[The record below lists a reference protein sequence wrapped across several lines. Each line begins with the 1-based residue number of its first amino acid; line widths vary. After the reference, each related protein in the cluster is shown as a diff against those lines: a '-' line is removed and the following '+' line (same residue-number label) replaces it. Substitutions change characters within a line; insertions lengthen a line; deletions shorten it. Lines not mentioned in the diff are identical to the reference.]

1 MNLFCGQKQPAALR
15 VNEIFYSIQG
25 ESLYMGR
32 PCVFVRLT
40 GCNLRCTYCDTG
52 YAYTRGR
59 FMGIEQILSRAGAYG
74 VDLVEITGGE
84 PLMQPHTPDLAEAL
98 LAKGFE
104 VMIET
109 NGTYPI
115 DLVPDACMRIMDIKC
130 PASGESLKTD
140 FDNLNR
146 LGGNDQVKFV
156 ICNRK
161 DYDYARHIL
170 KHYWSGRPPVPVLI
184 SPAAGRLAP
193 ASAAAWILED
203 RLDVRL
209 HLQLHKILWPN
220 EKRGV

>member
-1 MNLFCGQKQPAALR
+1 MTPLCGQKQLPELR

-25 ESLYMGR
+25 ESLSMGR

-52 YAYTRGR
+52 YAYTQGR
-59 FMGIEQILSRAGAYG
+59 FMDIAQILSQVGTYG

-84 PLMQPHTPDLAEAL
+84 PLMQPLTPALAEAL
-98 LAKGFE
+98 LANGFE

-109 NGTYPI
+109 NGTYSI
-115 DLVPDACMRIMDIKC
+115 DLVPNVCTRIMDIKC
-130 PASGESLKTD
+130 PASGESRKTD

-146 LGGNDQVKFV
+146 LKGNDQVKFV
-156 ICNRK
+156 ICDRK

-170 KHYWSGRPPVPVLI
+170 RHYWSGRPPVPVLI

-193 ASAAAWILED
+193 ATAAAWILED

-220 EKRGV
+220 EQRGV

>member
-1 MNLFCGQKQPAALR
+1 MNSPGGPKQAAQLR

-25 ESLYMGR
+25 ESLSMGR

-52 YAYTRGR
+52 YAYTQGR
-59 FMGIEQILSRAGAYG
+59 FMDIAQILSRVGTYG

-84 PLMQPHTPDLAEAL
+84 PLMQPLTPALAEAL

-109 NGTYPI
+109 NGTYSI
-115 DLVPDACMRIMDIKC
+115 DLVPNVCTRIMDIKC
-130 PASGESLKTD
+130 PASGESRKTD
-140 FDNLNR
+140 FDNLFR
-146 LGGNDQVKFV
+146 LKENDQVKFV
-156 ICNRK
+156 ICDRK

-170 KHYWSGRPPVPVLI
+170 RHYWSGRPPVPVLI
-184 SPAAGRLAP
+184 SPAAGRITP
-193 ASAAAWILED
+193 ATAAAWILED
-203 RLDVRL
+203 RLHVRL

-220 EKRGV
+220 EQRGV